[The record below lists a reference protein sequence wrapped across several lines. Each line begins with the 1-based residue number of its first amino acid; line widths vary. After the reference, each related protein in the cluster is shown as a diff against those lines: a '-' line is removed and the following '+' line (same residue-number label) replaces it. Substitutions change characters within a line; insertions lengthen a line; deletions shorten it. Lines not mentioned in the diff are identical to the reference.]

1 MSKCTCGCTV
11 IDEDHALGTRVCHEC
26 GIVLEE
32 NTLVSE
38 LTFQETSGGGSVM
51 VGRMIYE
58 DRLNRQT
65 LPMLR
70 LGNTEDSQELTLANA
85 KKKMMIIANQLNLSQ
100 NCVNTALRFYKLAL
114 HLRLTFGRP
123 LEQVTASLLYLTCRL
138 DGAPYMLLD
147 FCDVVEVNLY
157 SLGRTFIFFCRS
169 LYINVP
175 STDPSIYVLR
185 FARSLK
191 FGEKENMVVTLALR
205 IVKRLQRDWI
215 AIGRRPAGICG
226 AALLL
231 AGRFHNFD
239 LSVEDI
245 ANVVHVCLAVLKS
258 RLKEFAKTPSSKLT
272 LREFVLIDLEEE
284 CDPPCFKRVVKE
296 KEHDS
301 AVIENLGNQLV
312 GVADEVT
319 KALEEKEL
327 EKRGRPKLCYS
338 DKSLVGTSGT
348 KIEAKREEC
357 SASASS
363 DTEKPCSSGAGAL
376 YDDSSVL
383 PSLKTLGIK
392 SQRRRAEKTQKSLEW
407 EEEDKTVV
415 KSDPTVSLVNKKE
428 PSSPD
433 PDCMDDIDVNNYLLS
448 ENEILHKTE
457 IWTRMNSAFL
467 EKQRL
472 KEAQQPETEKNVKK
486 RPCKKRAQAQV
497 ADTVNE
503 AIGLIIQRKRLSKM
517 INYDML
523 VFSSSDEENDTN
535 WLNSGKRKG
544 STTAT
549 QQERTIETSSSSRL
563 TENNSTSAERIVE
576 PELVSASNSSAKE
589 VNALSSEDVSIPPSQ
604 SSEMVNAEGTP
615 SPQMKSST
623 EVTDGQQI
631 KRKFFRYKVKP
642 IIPPQRPRL
651 H

>member
-11 IDEDHALGTRVCHEC
+11 IDEDHVLGTRVCHEC

-58 DRLNRQT
+58 DRLNQLT
-65 LPMLR
+65 LPMLQ
-70 LGNTEDSQELTLANA
+70 DSREVTLANA
-85 KKKMMIIANQLNLSQ
+85 KKKMMIIANQLNLNQ

-114 HLRLTFGRP
+114 HLRLTIGRP
-123 LEQVTASLLYLTCRL
+123 LEQVTASLLYLACRL

-157 SLGRTFIFFCRS
+157 SLGRTFVFFCRS
-169 LYINVP
+169 LYINLP

-231 AGRFHNFD
+231 AGRFYKFD
-239 LSVEDI
+239 LSIEDI
-245 ANVVHVCLAVLKS
+245 ANVVHVCLGVLKN
-258 RLKEFAKTPSSKLT
+258 RLKEFAKTPSAKLT
-272 LREFVLIDLEEE
+272 LREFALIDLEEE
-284 CDPPCFKRVVKE
+284 CDPPCFKRVIKEVMFIYSYSNLQLHKE
-296 KEHDS
+296 KR
-301 AVIENLGNQLV
+301 
-312 GVADEVT
+312 
-319 KALEEKEL
+319 
-327 EKRGRPKLCYS
+327 KRGRPRLPSFSHIPGIKE
-338 DKSLVGTSGT
+338 TSET
-348 KIEAKREEC
+348 KINEEREEC
-357 SASASS
+357 NASVTS
-363 DTEKPCSSGAGAL
+363 DTEKPCSSGAL
-376 YDDSSVL
+376 HDDSPVL

-392 SQRRRAEKTQKSLEW
+392 SQRRRAENTEIPLER
-407 EEEDKTVV
+407 EKENKDAVDSE
-415 KSDPTVSLVNKKE
+415 SAVS
-428 PSSPD
+428 
-433 PDCMDDIDVNNYLLS
+433 NYLLT

-457 IWTRMNSAFL
+457 IWTRFNSEFL
-467 EKQRL
+467 EKERL
-472 KEAQQPETEKNVKK
+472 KEAEQPETEKTVKK
-486 RPCKKRAQAQV
+486 RSSKKRTQTRV
-497 ADTVNE
+497 AETVNE
-503 AIGLIIQRKRLSKM
+503 AIGQIIQRKRLSKM

-523 VFSSSDEENDTN
+523 VFSSSDEETDTN
-535 WLNSGKRKG
+535 LRNSVKRTG
-544 STTAT
+544 STSAT
-549 QQERTIETSSSSRL
+549 QQERTTEMPSPSSL
-563 TENNSTSAERIVE
+563 TENKGTNAEHTVE
-576 PELVSASNSSAKE
+576 PELVSVSNSSAKE
-589 VNALSSEDVSIPPSQ
+589 VNALPSGDASIASSQ
-604 SSEMVNAEGTP
+604 SPGMVDDAEGSP
-615 SPQMKSST
+615 LPQMKSST
-623 EVTDGQQI
+623 EVTDGQQT